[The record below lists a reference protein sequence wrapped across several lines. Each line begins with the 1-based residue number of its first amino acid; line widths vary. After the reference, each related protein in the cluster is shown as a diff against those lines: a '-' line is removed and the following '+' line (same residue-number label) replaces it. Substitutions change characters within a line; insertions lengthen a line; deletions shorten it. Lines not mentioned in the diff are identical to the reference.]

1 MREWAPAL
9 TLWSVVDEPRFAM
22 TLRCLGVVADWARFF
37 VASTAAGLVDPGPR
51 PDTLVF
57 RPEWAAPLEAGLDC
71 IGGREA
77 LRATLVDSWSPEQDP
92 YVVADIAVWAR
103 DLGRWDMVEE
113 AWIRL
118 NVHSELQ
125 TKELLALFRDLPIE
139 ARLSR
144 PVLTWSASAAA
155 SALAAAGQTGA
166 EALPTRLMLD
176 SAMLHANWST
186 REDTDTAVYAGTFR
200 MLGERRQP
208 SSRPGQALEAAWRTK
223 EEVEAFI
230 DARSREGRGPD
241 RRTQALFRVM
251 SAQIALFRAVPLDAI
266 GEARWAAILADVEQV
281 RVLARGVE
289 ALALSFSMGDAPA
302 PQVVPVDRITDPL
315 GVRGMR
321 GLGEAYSLLAQ
332 GNQALRRL
340 DREAVEHS
348 LAQVPP
354 EDAAFAGVW
363 AVRAALGGFRDGLWG
378 DLGDGM
384 QALSAEVAHR
394 SRVTREQDE
403 MLGAAVLGRART
415 LLLTKSGAFGAAT
428 ASIEHLPEGLRL
440 LPQARIH
447 LWAGQF
453 DLAIRVADAGA
464 YDEGRGFVDRHL
476 LLIVKAAASL
486 LARRGDADLR
496 AAAIK
501 EMRHLL
507 ATQNFVPI
515 AVLPKPA
522 RDAMIELCAPE
533 LGQEP
538 NFAQMLEKLA
548 DLNDSGE
555 RGVRPLRLTERELV
569 LLPMLAT
576 EVSVPE
582 IARQLQVSVNTVRKQ
597 VVTLREKFGS
607 DSRAEL
613 IRKAR
618 AYGAI
623 P

>member
-57 RPEWAAPLEAGLDC
+57 RPEWAAPLEAGLDG

-77 LRATLVDSWSPEQDP
+77 LRARLVDSWSPEQDP

-139 ARLSR
+139 ARLAR

-155 SALAAAGQTGA
+155 SALAAVGQPGA

-208 SSRPGQALEAAWRTK
+208 SSRPGQALQAAWRTK

-348 LAQVPP
+348 LAQIPP

-384 QALSAEVAHR
+384 QRLSAEVAHR

-403 MLGAAVLGRART
+403 TLGAAVLGRARM

-538 NFAQMLEKLA
+538 NFAEMLEKLA
-548 DLNDSGE
+548 GLNDSGE

-576 EVSVPE
+576 EVTVPE